1 LEAVRRAIDT
11 MRNAGAKRQERE
23 QAHTASRPLLII
35 AAAISAAGLLAGC
48 SAGAASGGEQKGRIA
63 VTDFADRKV
72 TFQAAPSRIVALGN
86 GEVDIVYALGASVVG
101 RPEDN
106 GGLLKE
112 QVADVPVVG
121 SVHTVDLEKIAS
133 LKPDVVLGNYP
144 INSNDVPLLESI
156 GSKIVLTQ
164 GNSIADIKQQIQLF
178 GKLLEREEKAAELL
192 AKLDGELAELK
203 AAASENAPR
212 VLMVYGAPGTY
223 LAALPNSLAGNL
235 LETAGGRNMAAEFP
249 RLQNYPQYAQLN
261 TERVVEAS
269 PDVIMIMT
277 HGNSEEVQKG
287 FVREMEGNPAWNSLA
302 AVREGRIHVLPA
314 ELFGT
319 NPGTRV
325 PEAVKL
331 LTELLAP

>member
-1 LEAVRRAIDT
+1 MIISLKRGRRGGWRVTDIGSSQKSYRYNEKCRRKA
-11 MRNAGAKRQERE
+11 AGAGTSSYGE
-23 QAHTASRPLLII
+23 QASPDHRSRNIG
-35 AAAISAAGLLAGC
+35 S
-48 SAGAASGGEQKGRIA
+48 RIA
-63 VTDFADRKV
+63 GGLQRGSGKRGRAEGEN
-72 TFQAAPSRIVALGN
+72 SRHRLRGSEGN
-86 GEVDIVYALGASVVG
+86 VYALGASVVG

-277 HGNSEEVQKG
+277 HGNSEE
-287 FVREMEGNPAWNSLA
+287 GNPAWNSLA